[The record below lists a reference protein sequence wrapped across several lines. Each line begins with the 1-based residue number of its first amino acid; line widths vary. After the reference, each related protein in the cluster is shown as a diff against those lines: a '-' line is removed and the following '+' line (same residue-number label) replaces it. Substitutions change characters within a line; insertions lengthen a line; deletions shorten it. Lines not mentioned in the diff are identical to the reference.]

1 MIFLMLR
8 FSFKAGTTPERK
20 ESVLAAMRRT
30 SQVESTSFSFVG
42 PDLGDPAEGY
52 THGYCVALQDLDA
65 LDRYM
70 YDPVH
75 LEGDFEILPH
85 LSRLTQIRL
94 SDDADPDLNDKIFAM
109 HRKKLATYPEWDR
122 LLGTIPGGGAPPVPA

>member
-1 MIFLMLR
+1 MLR
-8 FSFKAGTTPERK
+8 FSFRAGTTPERK

-42 PDLGDPAEGY
+42 ADLGDPAEGY
-52 THGYCVALQDLDA
+52 THGYCVALEDLGA

-85 LSRLTQIRL
+85 LSRLTQVRL

-109 HRKKLATYPEWDR
+109 HRKKLAAYPEWDR
-122 LLGTIPGGGAPPVPA
+122 LLSAVPGGGAPPVRA

>member
-1 MIFLMLR
+1 MIVLMLR
-8 FSFKAGTTPERK
+8 FSFKAGTTPERE

-42 PDLGDPAEGY
+42 ADLGDPADGY
-52 THGYCVALQDLDA
+52 THGYCVALDGLDA

-85 LSRLTQIRL
+85 LSRLAQIRL
-94 SDDADPDLNDKIFAM
+94 SDDEDPDLDDKIVAM
-109 HRKKLATYPEWDR
+109 HRKKLAAYPEWDR
-122 LLGTIPGGGAPPVPA
+122 LLSTVGGGGAPPVRA